1 MQRLRVLLLGKGGK
15 IIVENPSVQLEPEE
29 DREVSG
35 EETVEFLEREKFMEE
50 EAVISQDITSHLNLH
65 SSDDQ
70 ISHMQMLEDLNSLGL
85 AQQEIAAKI
94 KSNSFQVS
102 TFSTESKN
110 TLH

>member
-29 DREVSG
+29 EREVSQ
-35 EETVEFLEREKFMEE
+35 EETIEFLEREKFMEE
-50 EAVISQDITSHLNLH
+50 EAVISQDITSHLTLP

-94 KSNSFQVS
+94 KSNAFQVS
-102 TFSTESKN
+102 AF
-110 TLH
+110 

>member
-29 DREVSG
+29 DREVSV

-50 EAVISQDITSHLNLH
+50 EGVISQDITSHLTLP

-70 ISHMQMLEDLNSLGL
+70 ISHTQMLKDLKATSMYYYM
-85 AQQEIAAKI
+85 A
-94 KSNSFQVS
+94 SNSTV
-102 TFSTESKN
+102 K
-110 TLH
+110 